1 MYIYIIHIHI
11 HIYIHIHMSNK
22 VSSRV
27 RDLTLCVLNA
37 TNVKIQIS
45 IPTTRTDFCEPF
57 ESYRASNE
65 DLHES

>member
-1 MYIYIIHIHI
+1 
-11 HIYIHIHMSNK
+11 MSNK